1 MKTVIVIDTDDMAG
15 MESTRRIVDHLMKT
29 YHKIPLDRSDP
40 FGTKIQAIKTMRKYV
55 SWCKENY
62 PDDWQE
68 AIGSL
73 RASKKYVES
82 LEKTKWST
90 KF

>member
-1 MKTVIVIDTDDMAG
+1 MKTVIVIDTDDMTG

-29 YHKIPLDRSDP
+29 YHKIPYDRNDP
-40 FGTKIQAIKTMRKYV
+40 FGSKIQTIKTMRKYV
-55 SWCKENY
+55 SWCKEKY
-62 PDDWQE
+62 GEEWEE

-73 RASKKYVES
+73 RSSKQYVET
-82 LEKTKWST
+82 LDAKWST

>member
-1 MKTVIVIDTDDMAG
+1 MKTVIVIDTDDTTG

-29 YHKIPLDRSDP
+29 YHKIPYDSSDP
-40 FGTKIQAIKTMRKYV
+40 FGSKIRTIKTMRSYV
-55 SWCKENY
+55 RWCKEHY
-62 PDDWQE
+62 PEDWQE

-73 RASKKYVES
+73 RASKSYVET
-82 LEKTKWST
+82 LDTKWST

>member
-1 MKTVIVIDTDDMAG
+1 MKTVIVIDNDDTAG

-29 YHKIPLDRSDP
+29 HHKIPYDSSDP
-40 FGTKIQAIKTMRKYV
+40 FGSKIRTIKTMRSYV
-55 SWCKENY
+55 SWCKKNY
-62 PDDWQE
+62 GDDWEE

-73 RASKKYVES
+73 RSTKQYVET
-82 LEKTKWST
+82 LDTKWNT

>member
-1 MKTVIVIDTDDMAG
+1 MKTVIVIDTDDTAG

-29 YHKIPLDRSDP
+29 YHKVPFDRADP
-40 FGTKIQAIKTMRKYV
+40 FGSKIQTIKTMRSYV
-55 SWCKENY
+55 RWCKEHY
-62 PDDWQE
+62 PEDWQE

-73 RASKKYVES
+73 RASKSYVET
-82 LEKTKWST
+82 LDTKWST

>member
-1 MKTVIVIDTDDMAG
+1 MKTVIVIDTDDTAG

-29 YHKIPLDRSDP
+29 YHKIPYDSSDP
-40 FGTKIQAIKTMRKYV
+40 FGSKIRTIKTMRSYV
-55 SWCKENY
+55 SWCKKNY
-62 PDDWQE
+62 GDDWEE

-73 RASKKYVES
+73 RSTKQYVET
-82 LEKTKWST
+82 LDTKWNT

>member
-1 MKTVIVIDTDDMAG
+1 MKTVIVIDTDDTNG

-29 YHKIPLDRSDP
+29 YHKIPYDKADP
-40 FGTKIQAIKTMRKYV
+40 FGSKIQAIKTMRKYV
-55 SWCKENY
+55 RWCQEKYGEE
-62 PDDWQE
+62 WEE

-73 RASKKYVES
+73 RASKQYVET
-82 LEKTKWST
+82 LDTKWST

>member
-1 MKTVIVIDTDDMAG
+1 MKTVIVIDTDDTAG

-29 YHKIPLDRSDP
+29 YHKIPFDRSDP
-40 FGTKIQAIKTMRKYV
+40 FGSKIQTIKTMRSYV
-55 SWCKENY
+55 KWCKENY
-62 PDDWQE
+62 PDDWEE

-73 RASKKYVES
+73 RASKTYVET
-82 LEKTKWST
+82 LATKWDT